1 MAKPKLVAFFALLS
15 VVLTSP
21 AFPQEQAGAAAASG
35 ETAAAERPQ
44 LKEELVLEEIL
55 VTASRRVENLQDVPM
70 SVSAFSGDFFQD
82 SGVNQLSGL
91 EEYTPNL
98 KITPGPKSTDTSFRI
113 RGIGSVGSNSGIDPS
128 VGIFIDGVYQ
138 GRAGMSISDLV
149 DVDRV
154 EILRGPQGTLYG
166 KNTAAG
172 AISVFSKLPT
182 NEFESMIELN
192 YDSNERGEI
201 RGMVNLPLG
210 DSLHAARL
218 SGFAVDGDHLY
229 ENTYDGQG
237 VNDAHKWGG
246 RARIL
251 FDLEGQ
257 TTTQGF
263 GQLVVTMDYTKEDN
277 DCCAFAAIEYE
288 GLSPLNAPSTNTPS
302 EELQARLGLN
312 DQGQPILRYTA
323 FEDSEGFPPPDADP
337 FSDDYWFNGETRNKI
352 EVGGIAAEWN
362 KDLASDDTLT
372 LIGAWRH
379 YEADN
384 AFDADFTAYD
394 AAQASL
400 DVDLD
405 QYSMELR
412 IATPGGETFDMQ
424 GGLYAY
430 YSELD
435 SLGAFTQQESLVD
448 NILIFPE
455 LDLYVGDFLPDGSVN
470 HDDNTYKTTSYAAFG
485 QIVWNYTDMTSVTLG
500 ARYTY
505 EEKERDGS
513 QITDPSFA
521 FDIPPVAGPDI
532 FYDNTRNDSDISPSL
547 SVRHFFNADVMGYA
561 SVSRGFKSG
570 GFDQRRL
577 AEGEDGEFDEETATN
592 YEIGW
597 KTSWG
602 DRRLQF
608 NGTLFLVDYEDFQSQ
623 TFDGSSL
630 RVTNAGDL
638 RSYGTELELIFIPVA
653 NMTVGSAIGYNK
665 AEYDSFDNAQCT
677 VDQSFYQYYIVDGA
691 QGGAPGTN
699 SACSQD
705 LADETLDNAP
715 EWTVGS
721 YVQYDRELGDS
732 LLGIARL
739 EHSYTDEFYLEQD
752 LDPHLKNDSVNLFNL
767 RLTLTNQSRDWE
779 VALWGRN
786 ITDEEYYQ
794 WGLDTPT
801 LGGYSGVTAPE
812 ATYGITLRLHR

>member
-1 MAKPKLVAFFALLS
+1 MLKRKLVLMFALFGPF
-15 VVLTSP
+15 LTSA
-21 AFPQEQAGAAAASG
+21 AFAQEQATDAETGGA
-35 ETAAAERPQ
+35 RPQ
-44 LKEELVLEEIL
+44 RGESLVLEEIL
-55 VTASRRVENLQDVPM
+55 VTASRRVESLQEVPM
-70 SVSAFSGDFFQD
+70 SVSAFTGEFFQD

-98 KITPGPKSTDTSFRI
+98 KITPGPNSNDTSFRI

-149 DVDRV
+149 DVERV

-172 AISVFSKLPT
+172 AISVISKLPT
-182 NEFESMIELN
+182 AEFESMIELN
-192 YDSNERGEI
+192 YDTNERGEI
-201 RGMVNLPLG
+201 RGMVNVPFG
-210 DSLHAARL
+210 DSGHAMRL
-218 SGFAVDGDHLY
+218 TGFGVDGDHLY

-237 VNDAHKWGG
+237 VNDASKWGG
-246 RARIL
+246 RARLL
-251 FDLEGQ
+251 FDMEGQ
-257 TTTQGF
+257 TTTEGF
-263 GQLVVTMDYTKEDN
+263 GSLVLTMDYTKEDTE
-277 DCCAFAAIEYE
+277 CCAFAAIEYD

-302 EELQARLGLN
+302 AQLQDTLGLN

-323 FEDSEGFPPPDADP
+323 FEDSEGFSPPKPDP
-337 FSDDYWFNGETRNKI
+337 FSDDYWFNGDTYNKI

-362 KDLASDDTLT
+362 RDLDSDDTVT
-372 LIGAWRH
+372 LITAWRH

-394 AAQASL
+394 ASQASL

-412 IATPGGETFDMQ
+412 MASPGGETFDMQ

-435 SLGAFTQQESLVD
+435 SLGAFEQRQSLAENVL
-448 NILIFPE
+448 ILPALDIYLSEFFPN
-455 LDLYVGDFLPDGSVN
+455 GSVN

-485 QIVWNYTDMTSVTLG
+485 QITWNFAENTSATLG

-513 QITDPSFA
+513 QITNPSFGI
-521 FDIPPVAGPDI
+521 DIPPIAGPDI
-532 FYDNTRNDSDISPSL
+532 FYDNTRNDSDVSPSL
-547 SVRHFFNADVMGYA
+547 SVRHFFNPDVMGYA

-577 AEGEDGEFDEETATN
+577 AQGETGEFDEETATN

-597 KTSWG
+597 KTSWNN
-602 DRRLQF
+602 RRLQF

-638 RSYGTELELIFIPVA
+638 RSYGAELELLFIPLA
-653 NMTVGSAIGYNK
+653 NMTIGNAIGYNK
-665 AEYDSFDNAQCT
+665 AEYDNFDNAQCT
-677 VDQSFYQYYIVDGA
+677 VEQSFYQYYIVDGA
-691 QGGAPGTN
+691 QSGAPGTN

-705 LADETLDNAP
+705 LADKALDNAP
-715 EWTVGS
+715 EWTIGT
-721 YVQYDRELGDS
+721 YVQYDTELGDE

-739 EHSYTDEFYLEQD
+739 EHSYTDDFFLDQD
-752 LDPHLKNDSVNLFNL
+752 LDPHLKNDSVNLLNL

-801 LGGYSGVTAPE
+801 LGGFTGVRAPE
-812 ATYGITLRLHR
+812 ATYGLTLRLHR